1 MSNIKEEEKL
11 PNVNVEVFSQ
21 LNEIYMKSRV
31 TQEFQNKLKSPIE
44 LRVLIP
50 NNIPEIIFS
59 FFSAKI
65 GDSKVVKSKVIKDE
79 KAQEKYNDAI
89 ASGNAAIF
97 VRKSPNGEKYIVN
110 FGNIP
115 PNEKVI
121 FTSEFIQYTRYKEKI
136 ECEIFKNL
144 PIFQGLINYHNVNL
158 KGKLEIKTQNK
169 IIDIEKKIET
179 KNLEI
184 IEEKYLNNEHTNYI
198 IIYTIKKLP
207 RFRTIYEEYIPPT
220 KILVNTEYKQP
231 IIYSQKL
238 ANNSDEKIYSL
249 LYKSKIIDN
258 TDKDLELNPGLFIF
272 LLDQSGSMK
281 GKAIKIACN
290 ALKIFLQSIPKNSY
304 YQIIGFGTK
313 YKKYNEKPVKYIKTN
328 IERSL
333 KKIDSLK
340 ADMRGT
346 NIFSPLED
354 IYKTEE
360 IEETKK
366 LPKAIFLLTD
376 GEIKNKEKTLKLIE
390 SNNNRYSIYS
400 IGVGNNFDKDLIKNA
415 GIIGKG
421 NYNFCSDF
429 KNLTTIISKNIN
441 EFLTSCHNYLTNI
454 TNLNVTSSLKEE
466 NIIKK
471 DEIPKSFDENIKIN
485 INYLIKEKNNNDKI
499 KVYVEYNI
507 GKDRQKEEYEIVP
520 KEFEEGNELFKLAY
534 KTYISNKEN
543 SLRNLIPYKKEKTEE
558 EKNIEDEEQTLQDFL
573 EPNDHSENNQT
584 LEEYNESVRKENE
597 FIKKENELIEKQN
610 APVVTEIIDIC
621 LKYQILSKLTTLF
634 AKVELDNKI
643 TEEMKE
649 IHGFYNQND
658 ILIEF
663 NNLNEIIED
672 NNIAY
677 EKKLIAYDKFYDEY
691 GDDIETLPENKINK
705 LNYFDDYLA
714 CNNPNDMIE
723 DKSLELI
730 KIKEATK
737 GFAIEDLEEMKEV
750 NEERYI
756 FNGFC
761 DIFDEGEEKDKKIKE
776 KEIKKMKNKMK
787 LKESINL
794 KKSLKNKEVNKD
806 KVMEIIKTQDFLDG
820 FWDVNNKTES
830 IKKKYKK
837 EFDLLLGLKKQNNK
851 INEKVVMTVL
861 IIYYVNNEYPEL
873 IEEILMI
880 IKKGKL
886 FIKKTSNESYE
897 NIIKM
902 ANIN

>member
-1 MSNIKEEEKL
+1 M
-11 PNVNVEVFSQ
+11 
-21 LNEIYMKSRV
+21 
-31 TQEFQNKLKSPIE
+31 
-44 LRVLIP
+44 
-50 NNIPEIIFS
+50 
-59 FFSAKI
+59 
-65 GDSKVVKSKVIKDE
+65 
-79 KAQEKYNDAI
+79 
-89 ASGNAAIF
+89 
-97 VRKSPNGEKYIVN
+97 
-110 FGNIP
+110 
-115 PNEKVI
+115 
-121 FTSEFIQYTRYKEKI
+121 
-136 ECEIFKNL
+136 
-144 PIFQGLINYHNVNL
+144 
-158 KGKLEIKTQNK
+158 
-169 IIDIEKKIET
+169 
-179 KNLEI
+179 
-184 IEEKYLNNEHTNYI
+184 
-198 IIYTIKKLP
+198 
-207 RFRTIYEEYIPPT
+207 
-220 KILVNTEYKQP
+220 VNTEYKQP

-238 ANNSDEKIYSL
+238 AKNSDEKIYSL

-328 IERSL
+328 IESSL
-333 KKIDSLK
+333 KKIDRLK

-485 INYLIKEKNNNDKI
+485 IYYLIKEKNNNDKI

-543 SLRNLIPYKKEKTEE
+543 SLRSLIPYKKEKTEE
-558 EKNIEDEEQTLQDFL
+558 DKNIEDEIEFLQDFL
-573 EPNDHSENNQT
+573 DAGDYSKNSQT
-584 LEEYNESVRKENE
+584 LEEYNESVREENE

-621 LKYQILSKLTTLF
+621 LKYQILSELTTLF

-705 LNYFDDYLA
+705 LNYFDDYLT

-723 DKSLELI
+723 DKSLGLN
-730 KIKEATK
+730 KIKEASK
-737 GFAIEDLEEMKEV
+737 GFAIENIEEMKEV

-861 IIYYVNNEYPEL
+861 IIQ
-873 IEEILMI
+873 I
-880 IKKGKL
+880 G
-886 FIKKTSNESYE
+886 FIN
-897 NIIKM
+897 
-902 ANIN
+902 

>member
-31 TQEFQNKLKSPIE
+31 TQEFENKLKSPIE

-89 ASGNAAIF
+89 ASGNAAIY

-220 KILVNTEYKQP
+220 KILVNIEYKQP

-238 ANNSDEKIYSL
+238 SNNSDEKIYSL

-290 ALKIFLQSIPKNSY
+290 VLKIFLQSIPKNSY

-328 IERSL
+328 IESSL

-471 DEIPKSFDENIKIN
+471 DEIPKYFDENIKIN

-507 GKDRQKEEYEIVP
+507 GKNRQKEEYEIVP

-543 SLRNLIPYKKEKTEE
+543 SLRSLIPYKKEKTEE
-558 EKNIEDEEQTLQDFL
+558 DKNIEDEIEFLQDFL
-573 EPNDHSENNQT
+573 DAGDYSKNSQT
-584 LEEYNESVRKENE
+584 LEEYNESVREENE
-597 FIKKENELIEKQN
+597 FIKKKNELIEKQN

-621 LKYQILSKLTTLF
+621 LKYQILSELTTLF

-756 FNGFC
+756 LNGFC
-761 DIFDEGEEKDKKIKE
+761 DIFDEGEKKDKKIKE

>member
-1 MSNIKEEEKL
+1 MNQLEKR
-11 PNVNVEVFSQ
+11 
-21 LNEIYMKSRV
+21 M
-31 TQEFQNKLKSPIE
+31 
-44 LRVLIP
+44 
-50 NNIPEIIFS
+50 
-59 FFSAKI
+59 
-65 GDSKVVKSKVIKDE
+65 
-79 KAQEKYNDAI
+79 
-89 ASGNAAIF
+89 
-97 VRKSPNGEKYIVN
+97 
-110 FGNIP
+110 
-115 PNEKVI
+115 
-121 FTSEFIQYTRYKEKI
+121 
-136 ECEIFKNL
+136 NL
-144 PIFQGLINYHNVNL
+144 
-158 KGKLEIKTQNK
+158 
-169 IIDIEKKIET
+169 
-179 KNLEI
+179 
-184 IEEKYLNNEHTNYI
+184 
-198 IIYTIKKLP
+198 
-207 RFRTIYEEYIPPT
+207 
-220 KILVNTEYKQP
+220 
-231 IIYSQKL
+231 
-238 ANNSDEKIYSL
+238 
-249 LYKSKIIDN
+249 
-258 TDKDLELNPGLFIF
+258 
-272 LLDQSGSMK
+272 
-281 GKAIKIACN
+281 
-290 ALKIFLQSIPKNSY
+290 
-304 YQIIGFGTK
+304 
-313 YKKYNEKPVKYIKTN
+313 
-328 IERSL
+328 L
-333 KKIDSLK
+333 KKK
-340 ADMRGT
+340 M
-346 NIFSPLED
+346 
-354 IYKTEE
+354 
-360 IEETKK
+360 
-366 LPKAIFLLTD
+366 
-376 GEIKNKEKTLKLIE
+376 
-390 SNNNRYSIYS
+390 
-400 IGVGNNFDKDLIKNA
+400 
-415 GIIGKG
+415 
-421 NYNFCSDF
+421 
-429 KNLTTIISKNIN
+429 
-441 EFLTSCHNYLTNI
+441 
-454 TNLNVTSSLKEE
+454 
-466 NIIKK
+466 
-471 DEIPKSFDENIKIN
+471 
-485 INYLIKEKNNNDKI
+485 
-499 KVYVEYNI
+499 
-507 GKDRQKEEYEIVP
+507 
-520 KEFEEGNELFKLAY
+520 
-534 KTYISNKEN
+534 
-543 SLRNLIPYKKEKTEE
+543 
-558 EKNIEDEEQTLQDFL
+558 
-573 EPNDHSENNQT
+573 
-584 LEEYNESVRKENE
+584 
-597 FIKKENELIEKQN
+597 
-610 APVVTEIIDIC
+610 
-621 LKYQILSKLTTLF
+621 KLTTLF